1 MVMLQQLL
9 HLVTIISC
17 LFFVNFVLILWFSLV
32 VVVKD
37 EHEYSNQWLI
47 FGFVDEIV
55 VHVLLIGGIAYEVCN
70 ALGLLVNG
78 LLAEFLKRIS
88 ARLSPTPGSGVLC

>member
-1 MVMLQQLL
+1 MLQQLL

-17 LFFVNFVLILWFSLV
+17 LNFVLILWFSLV

-78 LLAEFLKRIS
+78 LFAEFLKRFS
-88 ARLSPTPGSGVLC
+88 ARLSPTPGSGVLW

>member
-1 MVMLQQLL
+1 MLQQLL

-17 LFFVNFVLILWFSLV
+17 LNFVLILWFSLV

-47 FGFVDEIV
+47 FGFVDGIV

-78 LLAEFLKRIS
+78 LFAEFLKRFS
-88 ARLSPTPGSGVLC
+88 ARLSPTPGSGVLW

>member
-1 MVMLQQLL
+1 MLQQLL
-9 HLVTIISC
+9 HLVAIISC
-17 LFFVNFVLILWFSLV
+17 LNFVLILWFSLV

-47 FGFVDEIV
+47 FGSVDEIV

-78 LLAEFLKRIS
+78 LFAEFLKRFS
-88 ARLSPTPGSGVLC
+88 ARLSPTPGSGVLW